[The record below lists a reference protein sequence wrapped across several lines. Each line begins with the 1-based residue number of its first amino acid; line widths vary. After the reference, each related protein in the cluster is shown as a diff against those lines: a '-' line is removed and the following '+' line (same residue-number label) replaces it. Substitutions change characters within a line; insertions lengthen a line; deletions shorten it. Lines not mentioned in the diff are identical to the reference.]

1 VAVPSRLAALPTAAA
16 AAVLAGACLVVL
28 ALAFLAGR
36 LTAPAHGATGP
47 QLQVVHGTGA
57 PLSLPHLSQALPL
70 PALAAAATKPKPR
83 VIVRA
88 PKPVVH
94 RTKPKHAGGPVDIV
108 GSG

>member
-1 VAVPSRLAALPTAAA
+1 MAVLRPVAALPTAAA

-36 LTAPAHGATGP
+36 LTAPAHSASGPELRPVHATGA
-47 QLQVVHGTGA
+47 G
-57 PLSLPHLSQALPL
+57 LSLPHLSQALPL
-70 PALAAAATKPKPR
+70 PALAAPVTKPKPT
-83 VIVRA
+83 VVVKA

-94 RTKPKHAGGPVDIV
+94 RTRPKHAGAPVDIV

>member
-1 VAVPSRLAALPTAAA
+1 VAVPRRLAALPTAAA
-16 AAVLAGACLVVL
+16 AAVLAGGCLVVL

-36 LTAPAHGATGP
+36 LTAPAHAATGP
-47 QLQVVHGTGA
+47 ELRVIHGTGA
-57 PLSLPHLSQALPL
+57 GLSLPHLSQALPL
-70 PALAAAATKPKPR
+70 PALAPAAKPPAK
-83 VIVRA
+83 VVTA